1 MDNLSYLKKYYE
13 GDLNEAIKRLENN
26 EPLQYIVGHV
36 EFIDYKIK
44 VNSNVLI
51 PRFETELL
59 VTKIKEYANSL
70 FKTKINIL
78 DIGTGSG
85 CIAISLKKMINSD
98 VDASDISPLALE
110 LAEENAI
117 LNTAKVTFILSDLFS
132 NIDNKYDIIVSNPPY
147 IDKSEYVM
155 DLVKNNEPHLALY
168 AEEKGLYFYQEII
181 KKIKPFLKDKFLI
194 AFEIGSSQSSD
205 IKKIIENNVNNVDI
219 KIEKD
224 LNDLDRYIFI
234 TSKSL

>member
-85 CIAISLKKMINSD
+85 CIAISLKK
-98 VDASDISPLALE
+98 
-110 LAEENAI
+110 
-117 LNTAKVTFILSDLFS
+117 
-132 NIDNKYDIIVSNPPY
+132 
-147 IDKSEYVM
+147 
-155 DLVKNNEPHLALY
+155 
-168 AEEKGLYFYQEII
+168 
-181 KKIKPFLKDKFLI
+181 
-194 AFEIGSSQSSD
+194 
-205 IKKIIENNVNNVDI
+205 
-219 KIEKD
+219 
-224 LNDLDRYIFI
+224 
-234 TSKSL
+234 